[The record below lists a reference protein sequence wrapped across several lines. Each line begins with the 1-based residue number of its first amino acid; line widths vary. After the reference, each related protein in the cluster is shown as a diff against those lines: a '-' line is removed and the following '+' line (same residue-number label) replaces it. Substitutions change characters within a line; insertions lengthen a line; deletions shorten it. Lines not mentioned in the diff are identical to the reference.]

1 MKLIQAG
8 HHLHPSSQGAE
19 YANIPNDS
27 PLRKL
32 EMVEEEGE
40 HGLSEAK

>member
-1 MKLIQAG
+1 MKYVQAG

-19 YANIPNDS
+19 YATIPNDS

-32 EMVEEEGE
+32 EMVGEEGE
-40 HGLSEAK
+40 HGLSGAK